1 MLRHNILH
9 CLFWTKAL
17 VAMLLGLFCLLWF
30 SWRIYDLHSRAVPA
44 FFDGLQSVDV
54 TAPDCNYDP
63 KSNWA
68 RLEPQTEGIQM
79 FGFHLDWSVE
89 TPGKIVTKLNG
100 FRPNVFNSFMEFS
113 ANKSKPAFEFSLLN
127 WYASEAGRVKA
138 MLEISIMMDP
148 ADKLE
153 DFKDDRLTELAK
165 ALADCNAAYG
175 VPIFLRYGH
184 EMNGPFSSYGFDP
197 VNYVPNF
204 RRMSTIL
211 KQYTNMTA
219 IVWAPNIGKGYP
231 FGTSGGVSLPRP
243 GNPNFDLMDT
253 NKDGIID
260 ENDDPYGPW
269 WPGAEYVDW
278 VGLSLYYYP
287 PDEIQL
293 RNHAVPETYFESYL
307 TGVGYNQGANWEHY
321 YNFYRRFA
329 LEQNKPMML
338 PETGSPYLYN
348 ISADGTPG
356 VSASNP
362 GDAAAVQPVDLRLQ
376 WFNQIMNPTTLAKY
390 PKLKLMV
397 NFEEEK
403 VMGLPSFF
411 RDWKLTFDPIIATAI
426 LKLFKG
432 WSTHM
437 KEGNQFDYHCNGAV
451 VLNGQ
456 AGSL

>member
-30 SWRIYDLHSRAVPA
+30 SWRIYDLHTRAVPA

-54 TAPDCNYDP
+54 SAPDCTYDP
-63 KSNWA
+63 TSKWA
-68 RLEPQTEGIQM
+68 RLEPQTDGIQM

-100 FRPNVFNSFMEFS
+100 FRPNVFNAFMDFS
-113 ANKSKPAFEFSLLN
+113 ANKSKPAFDFSLLN

-148 ADKLE
+148 ADKLQ
-153 DFKDDRLTELAK
+153 DFQDDRLNELAK

-197 VNYVPNF
+197 INYIPNF

-211 KQYTNMTA
+211 KQHTNMTA

-231 FGTSGGVSLPRP
+231 FSTSGGVPLPKV
-243 GNPNFDLMDT
+243 GDPNFDLMDT
-253 NKDGIID
+253 NKDGVID

-278 VGLSLYYYP
+278 VGVSLYYYP
-287 PDEIQL
+287 PDEINL
-293 RNHAVPETYFESYL
+293 RNHAVPDGYFDGYL
-307 TGVGYNQGANWEHY
+307 TGVGYNQGAGWEKY

-329 LEQNKPMML
+329 VEANKPMML
-338 PETGSPYLYN
+338 PETGSPTLYLV
-348 ISADGTPG
+348 TPNG
-356 VSASNP
+356 PGASASNA
-362 GDAAAVQPVDLRLQ
+362 GDALAQTPTQLRVE
-376 WFNQIMNPTTLAKY
+376 WYSSIMNPTSLANY
-390 PKLKLMV
+390 PKLKLVV

-403 VMGLPSFF
+403 VLGGLY
-411 RDWKLTFDPIIATAI
+411 RDWRITNDSSIITAM
-426 LKLFKG
+426 LSLFKG

-456 AGSL
+456 SGSF